1 MRFALSVMVLSLP
14 VLASDWLA
22 AQDAPAK
29 PAASQRIFRGAGD
42 CLKCHFGGL
51 PKGGEVDPALA
62 AFGFEGGGTDDS
74 WVLADEVKTYIGKDR
89 HSQSFTALKNDR
101 SKRMGKLLGVEEI
114 HRDKRCLACHTGF
127 PLAAMGDDP
136 QLISEDLL
144 DRTKA
149 GPAGVLKVE
158 QGVNCE
164 GCHSPSGDAVVN
176 PEANKGWFVP
186 HVTKEKWRFLSAKDK
201 LEKYGFTDIRSPS
214 ARTRMCLSCHLGNV
228 AEGKVVTHEMYAAG
242 HPPLPGFEMETFAYQ
257 MPKHWRDFHE
267 KTPTVRE
274 EFLKKSE
281 DDVYG
286 RDTYKLDNLHQTN
299 VVLVSALVAFSEN
312 LKLGANLA
320 DTAAAMPVAKPD
332 FPELA
337 QYECF
342 ACHHDLKDRSW
353 RQRRALSG
361 APGRPLL
368 RSWPTVLTKLALKR
382 LSGSSEEF
390 DRRMKSVDKLLS
402 DQPFG
407 RREEWVAA
415 VKPVTEWI
423 DQQARELERKP
434 LSRTEG
440 VQLLRDTVAVAD
452 SNLWDYDSARQLVW
466 VTQVLRREL
475 GADPSPPAIK
485 NLVATVNDELADV
498 EKLFAL
504 NLMDGQDEEQP
515 IPGQPE
521 KKRKVK
527 VIDLTKTLAPI
538 SRYDAFEFQNK
549 FKAVAGKLPAAN

>member
-1 MRFALSVMVLSLP
+1 M
-14 VLASDWLA
+14 
-22 AQDAPAK
+22 
-29 PAASQRIFRGAGD
+29 
-42 CLKCHFGGL
+42 
-51 PKGGEVDPALA
+51 
-62 AFGFEGGGTDDS
+62 
-74 WVLADEVKTYIGKDR
+74 
-89 HSQSFTALKNDR
+89 
-101 SKRMGKLLGVEEI
+101 
-114 HRDKRCLACHTGF
+114 
-127 PLAAMGDDP
+127 
-136 QLISEDLL
+136 
-144 DRTKA
+144 
-149 GPAGVLKVE
+149 
-158 QGVNCE
+158 
-164 GCHSPSGDAVVN
+164 
-176 PEANKGWFVP
+176 
-186 HVTKEKWRFLSAKDK
+186 SAKSK
-201 LEKYGFTDIRSPS
+201 LEKYGFADIRSPS

-320 DTAAAMPVAKPD
+320 DTAASMPVAKPD

-485 NLVATVNDELADV
+485 SLVATVNDELADV